1 MILLLSITLP
11 IILLLYILYKTK
23 HQAKTTLPPGPPPLP
38 LIGNL
43 HQLAGA
49 ADPHIYL
56 HQVSRKYGPIIHM
69 KLGSTPL
76 VVISSS
82 KLAKQ
87 VLKIQDS
94 SFCSRPKLLVQQKLS
109 YNSSDLVFTPYNE
122 RWREMKKVTHIHLL
136 NPKKVQSFRP
146 LREEEISRMI
156 TKIRS
161 SCSDNRAVNLSEAT
175 MAAASRLASA
185 ICFGKRYEEGGSE
198 ARRYGRIVRG
208 FDALMTAFFVSDY
221 FPALSW
227 VDKISGKMRDADRMC
242 KDMDSFYQELIDE
255 RLDSRA
261 RVEVEEEEK
270 EKDMLSVLI
279 KLIEDK
285 SSSTHLT
292 WDNIKALL
300 MDMISASSETIPAST
315 IWTMTALI
323 KAPKVMKKLQNEIR
337 SLVGEKGKV
346 DEDDLPKLPYL
357 KAVINETFRM
367 YPPGPLLVPRESMET
382 SILDGYEIAPKT
394 RVYVNAYAVGR
405 DPEYWKN
412 PDEFIPERFLNSNID
427 FKGQD
432 FGLIP
437 FGSGR
442 RMCPGMNM
450 GHLSMELMVANLLYC
465 FDWEL
470 PKGIHVE
477 DVDTNPTHGP
487 VVHKKN
493 ALLLVPKIY
502 GF

>member
-1 MILLLSITLP
+1 MIILLLSITLP

-56 HQVSRKYGPIIHM
+56 HQLSRKYGPIIHM

-76 VVISSS
+76 LVISSS

-94 SFCSRPKLLVQQKLS
+94 SFCSRPKLLGLQKLS

-146 LREEEISRMI
+146 LREEEISLMI

-175 MAAASRLASA
+175 MAAASRLTSA

-198 ARRYGRIVRG
+198 TRRYGRIVRG
-208 FDALMTAFFVSDY
+208 FDALTTAFFVSDY

-255 RLDSRA
+255 RLYSRA
-261 RVEVEEEEK
+261 RAEVEEEE
-270 EKDMLSVLI
+270 DMLSVLI

-300 MDMISASSETIPAST
+300 MDMIAASSETIPAST

-323 KAPKVMKKLQNEIR
+323 KAPKVMMKKLQNEIR

-357 KAVINETFRM
+357 KAVINESFRM
-367 YPPGPLLVPRESMET
+367 YPPGPLLLPRESMET

-394 RVYVNAYAVGR
+394 MVYVNAYAVGR

-442 RMCPGMNM
+442 RMCPGMNI
-450 GHLSMELMVANLLYC
+450 GHLSMELMVANLLYS

-477 DVDTNPTHGP
+477 DVDTNPTLGIA
-487 VVHKKN
+487 VHKKN